1 LVVEGRLQEGINT
14 AVHSEP
20 LGGAVAFIF
29 SGQGS
34 QTPGMGKELAGA
46 FSAAAR
52 VLQMADEVLGFPLS
66 RLCFEGPAEELTRTE
81 NAQPAIVAVSL
92 AALAAFREICKV
104 APRLTAGHSLGE
116 YSALAAAG
124 ALAETEAVRLVRL
137 RGLFMAEAA
146 SAAPG
151 TMAAVIGLP
160 AEEVERLCAEDG
172 GVVVAANFNTPEQ
185 TVISG
190 EPEAVARVGA
200 AARERGAKRVVP
212 LAVSGAFHSPLMA
225 PAAEKMRA
233 VLQDAAVGTPSI
245 PVVPN
250 VTGEPTSDPEE
261 IKKLLAAQITSPV
274 QWVKS
279 VNRMWECGVRTFV
292 EFGPGQVLSGMVK
305 RIQPSAVAL
314 SVSDAKSLEEAASAL
329 GG

>member
-1 LVVEGRLQEGINT
+1 MQEGMNT

-20 LGGAVAFIF
+20 LGGAVAFVF

-46 FSAAAR
+46 FSTAAR

-104 APRLTAGHSLGE
+104 APTLTAGHSLGE

-160 AEEVERLCAEDG
+160 AEEVERLCTEDG

-190 EPEAVARVGA
+190 EPEAVARVGTA
-200 AARERGAKRVVP
+200 AKELGAKRVVP

-233 VLQDAAVGTPSI
+233 VLQDAAVGTPST

-250 VTGEPTSDPEE
+250 VTGEPTTDPEE

-292 EFGPGQVLSGMVK
+292 EFGPGQVLSSMVK

>member
-1 LVVEGRLQEGINT
+1 MREGINITSGGT
-14 AVHSEP
+14 A
-20 LGGAVAFIF
+20 AFVF

-34 QTPGMGKELAGA
+34 QTPGMGRELAEA
-46 FSAAAR
+46 FPAAAR

-66 RLCFEGPAEELTRTE
+66 RLCFEGPIEELTRTE
-81 NAQPAIVAVSL
+81 NAQPAVVAVSL
-92 AALAAFREICKV
+92 AALAAFREVCKA
-104 APRLTAGHSLGE
+104 APALAAGHSLGE
-116 YSALAAAG
+116 YSALAAVG
-124 ALAETEAVRLVRL
+124 ALTADEALRLVRL

-146 SAAPG
+146 SSAPG

-160 AEEVERLCAEDG
+160 AEEIWRLCNEDG

-190 EPEAVARVGA
+190 EPEAVARVSTLA
-200 AARERGAKRVVP
+200 KELGAKRVVP
-212 LAVSGAFHSPLMA
+212 LSVSGAFHSPLMA

-233 VLQDAAVGTPSI
+233 VLRDAAVRPPSV

-250 VTGEPTSDPEE
+250 VTGEPTSDPNE

-305 RIQPSAVAL
+305 RIQPSAVAV
-314 SVSDAKSLEEAASAL
+314 SVSDARSLEAAVSAL
-329 GG
+329 CG

>member
-1 LVVEGRLQEGINT
+1 MQEGMNT

-46 FSAAAR
+46 FSTAAS

-66 RLCFEGPAEELTRTE
+66 RLCFEGPAKELTRTE

-104 APRLTAGHSLGE
+104 APTLTAGHSLGE

-160 AEEVERLCAEDG
+160 AEEVERLCTEDG

-190 EPEAVARVGA
+190 EPEAVARVGTA
-200 AARERGAKRVVP
+200 AKELGAKRVVP

-233 VLQDAAVGTPSI
+233 VLQDAAVGTPST

-250 VTGEPTSDPEE
+250 VTGEPTTDPEE

-292 EFGPGQVLSGMVK
+292 EFGPGQVLSSMVK